1 MERFL
6 RGNSERTANMYVN
19 FNLDRN
25 NNLNSSRRGKKMHP
39 FFFVGGK
46 SLPMKL
52 AALHLSNQDFKGNFF
67 QAINGWEFGEFALQV
82 LKSGELFKLLP
93 VGPA

>member
-1 MERFL
+1 M
-6 RGNSERTANMYVN
+6 
-19 FNLDRN
+19 
-25 NNLNSSRRGKKMHP
+25 
-39 FFFVGGK
+39 GGK